1 MTRERNGTAQDGTE
15 GSGNG
20 MEWNGKNE
28 ETKKWNE
35 LKWVKGTL
43 KAG

>member
-1 MTRERNGTAQDGTE
+1 MERHRME
-15 GSGNG
+15 RKVVG

-28 ETKKWNE
+28 GTKKWNE

>member
-1 MTRERNGTAQDGTE
+1 MERHRME
-15 GSGNG
+15 RKVVG
-20 MEWNGKNE
+20 MEWNGKND
-28 ETKKWNE
+28 KKWNE